1 MMVQKSQD
9 MTKNSSCFWSQYD
22 LAGPMKSNYDSSR
35 NRHIMT
41 SKGCLFWSQYDFR
54 ILKSDGDLQ
63 GSGMS
68 DYDSRILWSYCDGI
82 GPAKSGYDLGAL
94 GVMA

>member
-1 MMVQKSQD
+1 MR
-9 MTKNSSCFWSQYD
+9 MTY
-22 LAGPMKSNYDSSR
+22 YDSSR

-41 SKGCLFWSQYDFR
+41 RLSSSFWSQYDFR

-68 DYDSRILWSYCDGI
+68 DYDSRILWSYCDGV
-82 GPAKSGYDLGAL
+82 GPARSGYDLGAL